1 MAKDLEQRFAQA
13 MKKGENQDA
22 AQTFKDKA
30 KKMREES
37 AQRKA
42 SNDKISGM
50 SDEIRSNLKKYG
62 TPHAPQK
69 RSTSDGYMPRKESA
83 IERSNR
89 QVAKRNAGKT
99 KDQISEEAFKSGR
112 TSGRY

>member
-1 MAKDLEQRFAQA
+1 MAKDLEQRFDAA
-13 MKKGENQDA
+13 MKKGERQ
-22 AQTFKDKA
+22 DKA
-30 KKMREES
+30 KAYSINGKETSKGKFELHER
-37 AQRKA
+37 QKA
-42 SNDKISGM
+42 IADTNRI
-50 SDEIRSNLKKYG
+50 
-62 TPHAPQK
+62 K